1 MQFYIYQFI
10 QHHWPAGCFCLK
22 IVYVHD
28 CFWRLF
34 ECFICGHLVL
44 KTSYAR
50 AWLNIGLP
58 TFGKMEEK
66 CFCSNQQLLVVCM
79 FVWFCIILVFVAPS
93 GGEPLISAPRFEPF
107 LQLWCC
113 QQAEAQR
120 CFYKQ
125 VFDHSRGNICRKNSI
140 FSLKIYR
147 FFTKK
152 KKKNSNKNW
161 QLSPNDPTPMLNVAN
176 KMSVGTFVSFF
187 WPVMLFWLFIFRNSE
202 VR

>member
-34 ECFICGHLVL
+34 ECFICDHLVL

-50 AWLNIGLP
+50 AWLDIGLP

-79 FVWFCIILVFVAPS
+79 FVWFCVVLVCGAPLEENRWYLLQALS
-93 GGEPLISAPRFEPF
+93 LFYRSDVSRQKHNAAFPNRYLTTDEGTSAE
-107 LQLWCC
+107 
-113 QQAEAQR
+113 
-120 CFYKQ
+120 
-125 VFDHSRGNICRKNSI
+125 NSFSEI
-140 FSLKIYR
+140 FSLKIYG

-152 KKKNSNKNW
+152 NQQNW
-161 QLSPNDPTPMLNVAN
+161 
-176 KMSVGTFVSFF
+176 
-187 WPVMLFWLFIFRNSE
+187 
-202 VR
+202 